1 MKENNA
7 VDGGAGTSPILRE
20 TLDMVSQE
28 CPTRLAM
35 PASELLAKAPTADD
49 FFDAIAAERLRR
61 MPPDGSRLDG
71 ALRRASG
78 LAFAVA
84 SLRDSV
90 YSFIDGAD
98 EASKMIWGATLVL
111 LEVST
116 MKVMIPHCSC

>member
-1 MKENNA
+1 MN
-7 VDGGAGTSPILRE
+7 GGAGTSPILRE

-35 PASELLAKAPTADD
+35 SASELLAKAPTADD

-111 LEVST
+111 LEVGTTSII
-116 MKVMIPHCSC
+116 MPRHNC